1 MCEACKKKALSR
13 RNEEENLLKIV
24 VALVLCCIVCQEL
37 YVNASKKKREETRCI
52 IKKKVFDIKISRMWN
67 WGSLVFVES
76 ECRKFF
82 KNSWINSFLGL
93 EYTAKWHEIN
103 YFWKHSLPFPWK
115 SHSAQIKFIISWILK
130 SLWQ

>member
-37 YVNASKKKREETRCI
+37 YVNASKKGEETRCI

-93 EYTAKWHEIN
+93 VYTAKWHEIN